1 MSQVAEVMELEDRLL
16 LYSSPRRWLELDE
29 SKSPVQGTNL
39 KMRLWPLSLMAAD
52 FPKWVWMREEE
63 GSVA

>member
-1 MSQVAEVMELEDRLL
+1 MELGDRLL
-16 LYSSPRRWLELDE
+16 SCSSSRRWLGLDG

-52 FPKWVWMREEE
+52 FPKWMWMREEE
-63 GSVA
+63 GSAA